1 MLCSLL
7 TVISYA
13 PIDNLGQ
20 AGQLAKG
27 ILDFLCL
34 DLPLVPSSGITDQF
48 IHLPIAGAAVVP
60 AYNIGSLLGDHAH
73 NETNLVFDGE
83 TLAMIFMGNITTWD
97 HPFIQELNPNITLP
111 HANITIGVSPG
122 SSTLGQTDVFKRALS
137 LFSSEF
143 ASALESAGND
153 FQKMAPAQQGHAF
166 IASDG
171 AARLR
176 FVQVSNDVLSLSLS
190 LCKITLFSFL
200 LLNQYIYI
208 YILTLLWLTIRK
220 QTTA

>member
-1 MLCSLL
+1 MFIIA
-7 TVISYA
+7 VISYA
-13 PIDNLGQ
+13 AIDNLGQ
-20 AGQLAKG
+20 AEQLAKG
-27 ILDFLCL
+27 MLDFLCL
-34 DLPLVPSSGITDQF
+34 DLPLVPSSGTTDRF

-60 AYNIGSLLGDHAH
+60 AYNIGSLLEDHAH

-97 HPFIQELNPNITLP
+97 HPFIQELNPNVTLP

-176 FVQVSNDVLSLSLS
+176 FVQVSNASLSLS
-190 LCKITLFSFL
+190 L
-200 LLNQYIYI
+200 
-208 YILTLLWLTIRK
+208 
-220 QTTA
+220 